1 MTVKGNE
8 KDFVER
14 RKTPR
19 QGCACGTAPNCD
31 CVVVLSE
38 SGLVVVDG
46 RCCLVFQLTTA
57 APSPFPVLSWQ
68 QGHCRFG
75 DKCNFAHGE
84 AELRD
89 FRGPRGG
96 GGVGDRNGAGM
107 GPQGGY
113 YQRQQPGGYQP
124 AGRPGPYQQQ
134 GPPMSEHEIWVASGC
149 PVQGPGGWTQY
160 QVRRSDPDR
169 FGGLMLQAARG
180 PRIGE

>member
-1 MTVKGNE
+1 MERGSGEYYDSEGQRKG
-8 KDFVER
+8 FR
-14 RKTPR
+14 
-19 QGCACGTAPNCD
+19 GTAENSKTRLCMRYGPDLRLRGGAVGVWPSCGWK
-31 CVVVLSE
+31 VLP
-38 SGLVVVDG
+38 GYPPP
-46 RCCLVFQLTTA
+46 R
-57 APSPFPVLSWQ
+57 SPFPVISWQ

-89 FRGPRGG
+89 FRGPRG

-169 FGGLMLQAARG
+169 FGVAGDG
-180 PRIGE
+180 GT